1 MWIPTPIYE
10 RIPRFYILA
19 GLLFMASC
27 LYLGFDFRLTY
38 VYLGTGIFC
47 FIWGLRIFAKRLSYR
62 GASLHEQD
70 RQVETETAG
79 TN

>member
-19 GLLFMASC
+19 GLLFLSSC
-27 LYLGFDFRLTY
+27 FYLGFDFRLTY

-47 FIWGLRIFAKRLSYR
+47 FIWGLRILARRLSHR
-62 GASLHEQD
+62 EASPEEQG
-70 RQVETETAG
+70 RLQR
-79 TN
+79 